1 MRSLTS
7 AARTK
12 IQTKTATEPIVIIEV
27 IWADGSV
34 RRYADRD
41 HQNAKGKILDI
52 SGFDATQRLQG
63 GQSITM
69 TMTIDDSDSDILN
82 LLKNNDPHKAFVRV
96 WQSFVGLS
104 SSSNFILFTGQVN
117 SPIVWNEGER
127 TYTISVVTE
136 VEGREVGFSPE
147 SGFFEFV
154 DPDVIGKPWPICFGE
169 VVRVPAQRITPRI
182 EGGSLTRYRPIT
194 LEALT
199 VLEDKIKKYTVM
211 LAKVGLAD
219 NVLNIEDIEVVI
231 LNDDYIDL
239 LEEISK
245 GYSEFTSIVEDLIIN
260 NPGQTDSLNTF
271 VEQVILISLAGFQIG
286 ELNKFL
292 ANLFKSVEVNQNEAD
307 DLERAIKSEEDKA
320 PFENQELIIEMLIN
334 KSEKDGAV
342 SALFGLQT
350 ALLNLGSDL
359 QAAILEA
366 TITKDA
372 VVLLMTTFTL
382 TNVFFQSN
390 EIWPQG
396 DTELII
402 NKQRFSG
409 TITDKNFTLS
419 GVPLVHDLEVITLAA
434 RQNSNPNEFWI
445 NDWSTGE
452 TPLIRNRFLLIH
464 SQDFTGVFRR
474 RVVFCTQQEGSHC
487 FFAPLVYEE
496 RDGIGNDPDDLRK
509 TYGFKLFDTNSTIEA
524 MAPSYLADAWKNLID
539 PAGQNIPG
547 FVNGL
552 YQLQVSDWALEVGDR
567 VSLGS
572 SLNEVYIVNLYESEE
587 VTEVMA
593 YKNQDGKR
601 FLSPLP
607 EHYYEIDLAFAV
619 DTGSGIP
626 SITTAITLQRPLT
639 DYEGENWEDGIFVT
653 LVSTLTNNSADI
665 IKWLINNW
673 TSLSV
678 DATSFSAVASSVNN
692 FPANF
697 ALLTKKDSIDLIQ
710 DIAYQSRCAV
720 WVTDN
725 KVFIK
730 YLSKEPSKDITIRE
744 DDIIATTLQLTLT
757 DTEELI
763 TILEGT
769 WREDYATPEPHKII
783 LRNNVPLY
791 GVHKEERDFFIYN
804 IEEMVQRSMTF
815 WIIRKSNTWKRII
828 FQGFLNL
835 LELEV
840 FDTIEFSLTEHHFS
854 NSPVKAVIES
864 IEYDSNDNSLRIT
877 TWLPIRSGFM
887 SPYVFAWPSSANAGL
902 IYPTSD
908 DPHAGGG

>member
-69 TMTIDDSDSDILN
+69 TMTIDDSDNDILN
-82 LLKNNDPHKAFVRV
+82 LLKKNDPHKAFVKV

-117 SPIVWNEGER
+117 SPIIWDEGAR

-136 VEGREVGFSPE
+136 VEGREIGFSPE
-147 SGFFEFV
+147 SGFFAFV

-307 DLERAIKSEEDKA
+307 DLARAIKSEEDKA
-320 PFENQELIIEMLIN
+320 PFENQELIIEMLLN
-334 KSEKDGAV
+334 KAEKDGAV

-359 QAAILEA
+359 QAAIAEA
-366 TITKDA
+366 TITKDG

-390 EIWPQG
+390 EVWPQG

-419 GVPLVHDLEVITLAA
+419 GVPLVHDLEIITLTT

-452 TPLIRNRFLLIH
+452 TPLIRNRFLLIQ
-464 SQDFTGVFRR
+464 SQDFTGVSRR
-474 RVVFCTQQEGSHC
+474 RVVFCTQQEGNHC

-509 TYGFKLFDTNSTIEA
+509 TYGFKLFDVNSTIEA
-524 MAPSYLADAWKNLID
+524 MAPSYLADSWKNLID
-539 PAGQNIPG
+539 PAGQDIPG

-552 YQLQVSDWALEVGDR
+552 YQLQVSDWALEVGDK

-572 SLNEVYIVNLYESEE
+572 SLNEIYIVNLYESES
-587 VTEVMA
+587 VSEVMA

-607 EHYYEIDLAFAV
+607 EHYYEVDLAFVV

-626 SITTAITLQRPLT
+626 LITTAITLQRPLT
-639 DYEGENWEDGIFVT
+639 DYEGENWEDGIYVT
-653 LVSTLTNNSADI
+653 LISTLTNNSADI

-678 DATSFSAVASSVNN
+678 DTTSFNSVSSSVTN

-697 ALLTKKDSIDLIQ
+697 ALLTKRDSIDLIQ

-720 WVTDN
+720 WVTNN
-725 KVFIK
+725 KVYIK
-730 YLSKEPSKDITIRE
+730 YLSKEPNKDITIDE
-744 DDIIATTLQLTLT
+744 SDIIATTLQLTLT

-840 FDTIEFSLTEHHFS
+840 FDTIEFSMTEHHFS

-887 SPYVFAWPSSANAGL
+887 SPYVFAWPSSASAGL
-902 IYPTSD
+902 VYPTSD
-908 DPHAGGG
+908 DPFAGGG